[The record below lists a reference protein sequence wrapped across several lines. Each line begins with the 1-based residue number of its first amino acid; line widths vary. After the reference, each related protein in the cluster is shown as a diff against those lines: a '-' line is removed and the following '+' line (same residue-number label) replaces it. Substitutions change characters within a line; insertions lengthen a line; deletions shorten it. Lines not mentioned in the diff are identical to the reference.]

1 MIRLLPMIAPPA
13 RLELALAPTPILKL
27 DRLSRRLGV
36 EVHVKR
42 DDLTGLLES
51 GNKVRKL
58 EFLVGE
64 ALQQGADT
72 LVTGGRPDSNGCRA
86 VAAVAARLG
95 LRAVLAI
102 RGERPDAYDG
112 NLLLGR
118 LLGAETRYHPEL
130 ALEGAP
136 EPLDAV
142 MEALAA
148 ELHAH
153 GARPY
158 VIRESGAGELG
169 ALGYVECAVELS
181 EQIHH
186 GAPRF
191 DTVVI
196 TAGSGGSHAGLLM
209 GKQLAGLPGEIV
221 GVPVTAPAE
230 HVRAAIVRTVGA
242 AIQRFGFAIEVP
254 KAIHLLD
261 GYQGAGGASATDE
274 ELGLLVKLAREEGL
288 LLDPV
293 YTAKGFRGLVETL
306 ARDPK
311 ALGQRVC
318 FIHTGG
324 LFSLFPFKDRLRGLL
339 GEDRQGEAQ
348 PKATQGETQPK
359 ASRADT

>member
-1 MIRLLPMIAPPA
+1 MIAPPA

-72 LVTGGRPDSNGCRA
+72 LITCGTPDSNGCRA

-102 RGERPDAYDG
+102 RGERPAGADG

-118 LLGAETRYHPEL
+118 LLGADTRYYSDLGPDLGPGPDMGPEASL
-130 ALEGAP
+130 
-136 EPLDAV
+136 V
-142 MEALAA
+142 METLAA
-148 ELHAH
+148 EVRVR
-153 GARPY
+153 GGRPY
-158 VIRESGAGELG
+158 VIPESGAGELG
-169 ALGYVECAVELS
+169 ALGYIECAVELS

-191 DTVVI
+191 DTIVI

-221 GVPVTAPAE
+221 SVPVTGPAE
-230 HVRAAIVRTVGA
+230 RVREAIVRTVGA

-254 KAIHLLD
+254 RAIHLLD
-261 GYQGAGGASATDE
+261 GYQGAGPDSATDE
-274 ELGLLVKLAREEGL
+274 ELAVIVALAREEGL

-311 ALGQRVC
+311 ALGPRVC

-324 LFSLFPFKDRLRGLL
+324 LFSLFPFRDRLSLL
-339 GEDRQGEAQ
+339 CEA
-348 PKATQGETQPK
+348 PPK

>member
-1 MIRLLPMIAPPA
+1 MIAPPA

-36 EVHVKR
+36 ELYVKR

-72 LVTGGRPDSNGCRA
+72 LITCGTLDSNGCRA

-95 LRAVLAI
+95 LHAVLAI
-102 RGERPDAYDG
+102 RGARPAVDDG
-112 NLLLGR
+112 NLLLAR
-118 LLGAETRYHPEL
+118 LLGADTRYYSDL
-130 ALEGAP
+130 GSDLAP
-136 EPLDAV
+136 EPADAIMTTLGAEV
-142 MEALAA
+142 REA
-148 ELHAH
+148 
-153 GARPY
+153 GGRPY
-158 VIRESGAGELG
+158 IIPEGGAGELG
-169 ALGYVECAVELS
+169 ALGYVECAVELA

-191 DTVVI
+191 DTIVI
-196 TAGSGGSHAGLLM
+196 PAGSGGSHAGLIM

-221 GVPVTAPAE
+221 SVPVTGPAE
-230 HVRAAIVRTVGA
+230 RVREAIVRTVGA

-261 GYQGAGGASATDE
+261 GYQGAGPAESTDE
-274 ELGLLVKLAREEGL
+274 ELSLIVQLAREEGL

-293 YTAKGFRGLVETL
+293 YTARGFRGLVDTL

-324 LFSLFPFKDRLRGLL
+324 LFSLFPFRDRLSHLV
-339 GEDRQGEAQ
+339 
-348 PKATQGETQPK
+348 QPK

>member
-1 MIRLLPMIAPPA
+1 MIRLLLMIAPPA

-36 EVHVKR
+36 ELHVKR

-72 LVTGGRPDSNGCRA
+72 LVTGGPPDSNGCRA

-102 RGERPDAYDG
+102 RGERPAAYDG

-118 LLGAETRYHPEL
+118 LLGAETRYYPEL
-130 ALEGAP
+130 EAERADIVL
-136 EPLDAV
+136 
-142 MEALAA
+142 EALAA
-148 ELHAH
+148 EVRAR

-158 VIRESGAGELG
+158 VIPESGEGELG

-221 GVPVTAPAE
+221 SVPATAPAE
-230 HVRAAIVRTVGA
+230 RVRAAIVRTVGA

-261 GYQGAGGASATDE
+261 GYQGAGAASATDE
-274 ELGLLVKLAREEGL
+274 ELGTLVELAREEGL

-293 YTAKGFRGLVETL
+293 YTAKGFRGLIETL

-324 LFSLFPFKDRLRGLL
+324 LFSLFPFKDRLSRHLD
-339 GEDRQGEAQ
+339 GEPSKG
-348 PKATQGETQPK
+348 
-359 ASRADT
+359 

>member
-1 MIRLLPMIAPPA
+1 MIAPPA

-36 EVHVKR
+36 ELHVKR

-72 LVTGGRPDSNGCRA
+72 LITCGPPESNGCRA

-102 RGERPDAYDG
+102 RGERPAAADG

-118 LLGAETRYHPEL
+118 LLGADTRYVSDPGPGL
-130 ALEGAP
+130 APGGA
-136 EPLDAV
+136 DAI
-142 MEALAA
+142 MAALAA
-148 ELHAH
+148 EVRD
-153 GARPY
+153 GGGRPY
-158 VIRESGAGELG
+158 VIPESGAGELG
-169 ALGYVECAVELS
+169 ALGYIECAVELS

-191 DTVVI
+191 DTIVI

-221 GVPVTAPAE
+221 SVPVTGPAE
-230 HVRAAIVRTVGA
+230 RVREAIVRTVGA

-261 GYQGAGGASATDE
+261 GYQGAAPAEATDE
-274 ELGLLVKLAREEGL
+274 ELGVIVQLARDEGL

-293 YTAKGFRGLVETL
+293 YTARGFRGLVETL

-324 LFSLFPFKDRLRGLL
+324 LFSVFAYKDRLSRLL
-339 GEDRQGEAQ
+339 Q
-348 PKATQGETQPK
+348 P
-359 ASRADT
+359 

>member
-1 MIRLLPMIAPPA
+1 MIAPPA

-36 EVHVKR
+36 EVYVKR

-72 LVTGGRPDSNGCRA
+72 LVTCGPPDSNGCRA

-102 RGERPDAYDG
+102 RGPRPAAADG

-118 LLGAETRYHPEL
+118 LLGADTRYYPDLGPGL
-130 ALEGAP
+130 APQGA
-136 EPLDAV
+136 DAV
-142 MEALAA
+142 MTALAA
-148 ELHAH
+148 EVRE
-153 GARPY
+153 GGGRPY
-158 VIRESGAGELG
+158 LIPEGGAGELG
-169 ALGYVECAVELS
+169 ALGYIECAVELS

-191 DTVVI
+191 DTIVI
-196 TAGSGGSHAGLLM
+196 TAGTGGSHAGLLM

-221 GVPVTAPAE
+221 SVPVAGPAE
-230 HVRAAIVRTVGA
+230 RVREAIVRTIGA
-242 AIQRFGFAIEVP
+242 AIERFGFAIEVP

-261 GYQGAGGASATDE
+261 GYQGAGPAEATDA
-274 ELGLLVKLAREEGL
+274 ELGVIVQLAREEGL

-293 YTAKGFRGLVETL
+293 YTARGFRGLLEAL

-318 FIHTGG
+318 FVHTGG
-324 LFSLFPFKDRLRGLL
+324 LFSVFAYKDRLNRQL
-339 GEDRQGEAQ
+339 QGEAQ
-348 PKATQGETQPK
+348 PKA
-359 ASRADT
+359 SRADI

>member
-1 MIRLLPMIAPPA
+1 MTAPPA

-36 EVHVKR
+36 ELHVKR

-72 LVTGGRPDSNGCRA
+72 LITCGTPHSNGCRA

-102 RGERPDAYDG
+102 RGERPAAADG
-112 NLLLGR
+112 NLLLSG
-118 LLGAETRYHPEL
+118 LLGADTRHYPEL
-130 ALEGAP
+130 ALAPEGA
-136 EPLDAV
+136 DAI
-142 MEALAA
+142 MTALAA
-148 ELHAH
+148 EVRDR
-153 GARPY
+153 GGRPY
-158 VIRESGAGELG
+158 VIPESGAGELG
-169 ALGYVECAVELS
+169 ALGYIECAVELS

-191 DTVVI
+191 DTIVI

-221 GVPVTAPAE
+221 SVAVTSPAE
-230 HVRAAIVRTVGA
+230 RVREGIVRTIGA
-242 AIQRFGFAIEVP
+242 AIRRFGFAIEVP

-261 GYQGAGGASATDE
+261 GYQGVGTEATDE
-274 ELGLLVKLAREEGL
+274 ELGVIVRLAREEGL

-293 YTAKGFRGLVETL
+293 YTARGFRGLVETL
-306 ARDPK
+306 ERDPK

-324 LFSLFPFKDRLRGLL
+324 LFSLFAYKDRLGQLL
-339 GEDRQGEAQ
+339 GEAR
-348 PKATQGETQPK
+348 PK
-359 ASRADT
+359 ASRSDT

>member
-1 MIRLLPMIAPPA
+1 MIAPPA

-36 EVHVKR
+36 ELHVKR

-72 LVTGGRPDSNGCRA
+72 LITCGTPDSNGCRA

-95 LRAVLAI
+95 LRAMLAI
-102 RGERPDAYDG
+102 RGERPAAADG

-118 LLGAETRYHPEL
+118 LLGADTRYYPGL
-130 ALEGAP
+130 GLERT
-136 EPLDAV
+136 DVV
-142 MEALAA
+142 MAALAA
-148 ELHAH
+148 EVRE
-153 GARPY
+153 GGGRPY
-158 VIRESGAGELG
+158 IIPESGAGELG
-169 ALGYVECAVELS
+169 ALGYIECAVELS

-191 DTVVI
+191 DTIVI

-221 GVPVTAPAE
+221 SVPVTGPAE
-230 HVRAAIVRTVGA
+230 RVREAIVRTVGA
-242 AIQRFGFAIEVP
+242 AIQRFGFAIELP

-261 GYQGAGGASATDE
+261 GYQGAGPAEATDE
-274 ELGLLVKLAREEGL
+274 ELGVIVQLAREEGL

-293 YTAKGFRGLVETL
+293 YTARGFRGLVETL

-324 LFSLFPFKDRLRGLL
+324 LFSLFPFRDRLSLL
-339 GEDRQGEAQ
+339 AQ
-348 PKATQGETQPK
+348 
-359 ASRADT
+359 